1 MTGLRRIGGP
11 LAYLGQWNARF
22 ASFPGRLI
30 NHRPLPP
37 PDAGKQGTLAC
48 RCGIVSATTV
58 AQTGPTISVEMSQM
72 IPLHSNPA
80 FYQLLADSYAQLL
93 GRPLVPQAM
102 PVVEAAEW
110 LYERAPFA
118 VLAHNTDPDPL
129 FIYGNKAAQRRFGYS
144 WDEITRLPSRLS
156 AEAPNREEREQFLAR
171 VQRLGYEAGYKG
183 VRVTKSGQRF
193 MIEEATLWQ
202 LLDADGT
209 LHGQAVVIPR
219 TRDI

>member
-1 MTGLRRIGGP
+1 MLYRKHPHSR
-11 LAYLGQWNARF
+11 A
-22 ASFPGRLI
+22 
-30 NHRPLPP
+30 
-37 PDAGKQGTLAC
+37 D
-48 RCGIVSATTV
+48 
-58 AQTGPTISVEMSQM
+58 GPTISVEMFQM

-80 FYQLLADSYAQLL
+80 FYQLLADSYARLL
-93 GRPLVPQAM
+93 GRPLVPQVM
-102 PVVEAAEW
+102 HVDEATEW
-110 LYERAPFA
+110 LYEHAPFA
-118 VLAHNTDPDPL
+118 VLAHNTDPDPV

-156 AEAPNREEREQFLAR
+156 AEAPNREERQQFLAR

>member
-1 MTGLRRIGGP
+1 LSRIADEDQKIVLGKVAHSCTYTVDPAEHIIVFHIQTSAFPDQMSP
-11 LAYLGQWNARF
+11 LYR
-22 ASFPGRLI
+22 S
-30 NHRPLPP
+30 
-37 PDAGKQGTLAC
+37 
-48 RCGIVSATTV
+48 
-58 AQTGPTISVEMSQM
+58 
-72 IPLHSNPA
+72 PA
-80 FYQLLADSYAQLL
+80 FYQLLADSYARLL

-102 PVVEAAEW
+102 PVAEATEW

-129 FIYGNKAAQRRFGYS
+129 FIYGNRAAQRRFGYS

-156 AEAPNREEREQFLAR
+156 AEAPNREERQQFLER
-171 VQRLGYEAGYKG
+171 VQRLGYEVGYKG
-183 VRVTKSGQRF
+183 VRVTKSGERF